1 VESFPAETVAI
12 LEAGHEVAHHSYA
25 PVDPSTQTA
34 TEERADMER
43 AWEALERVGV
53 RPLGF
58 RSPSADLFEATSPRW
73 LARNPSSV
81 SGGVLAST
89 GSTWQ
94 RSGSCRSEKCG
105 WEVAGRLTPADWKEL
120 AIPVEKE
127 GGWPLPAD
135 CRAGPLDWPPV
146 DSLARV

>member
-58 RSPSADLFEATSPRW
+58 RSSSADLFEATLGLVEELGFLYDSSLMADDYRPFHPRIGD
-73 LARNPSSV
+73 RV
-81 SGGVLAST
+81 SRGEPLVRGRESRL
-89 GSTWQ
+89 
-94 RSGSCRSEKCG
+94 
-105 WEVAGRLTPADWKEL
+105 WELPLSFELDDW
-120 AIPVEKE
+120 
-127 GGWPLPAD
+127 
-135 CRAGPLDWPPV
+135 
-146 DSLARV
+146 